1 MKVQLAKTAGFCFG
15 VDRAVGM
22 VEQAVQEGKQV
33 CTLGPIIHNHF
44 VMERFAGQGVRQI
57 SRPEEAPT
65 GATVIIRSHGI
76 GRALYERLQQMPV
89 EIRDATCPY
98 VKRIHEIVSGAGQE
112 GRRVIILGRRDHPEV
127 EAIAGWCDNPVVV
140 ETPEELLDW
149 LHHPETDRTQ
159 PLLMVSQTTNT

>member
-57 SRPEEAPT
+57 SRPEEAPLCS
-65 GATVIIRSHGI
+65 IRLPGI
-76 GRALYERLQQMPV
+76 TFIFHRCL
-89 EIRDATCPY
+89 
-98 VKRIHEIVSGAGQE
+98 
-112 GRRVIILGRRDHPEV
+112 
-127 EAIAGWCDNPVVV
+127 
-140 ETPEELLDW
+140 
-149 LHHPETDRTQ
+149 
-159 PLLMVSQTTNT
+159 